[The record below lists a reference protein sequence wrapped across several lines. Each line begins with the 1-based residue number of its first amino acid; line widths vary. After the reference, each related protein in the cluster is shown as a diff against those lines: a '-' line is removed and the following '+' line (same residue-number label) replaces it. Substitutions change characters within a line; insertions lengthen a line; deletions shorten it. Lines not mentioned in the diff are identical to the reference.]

1 MEWMKSAIATS
12 IRARALGSIKLPQ
25 SFIWVTGAPLTFFP
39 PLGLKNKL
47 GVLVHGVLLLRLE
60 LSVTAQE
67 RFNAGRA
74 GKLSSVLPPTSTSV
88 ELADDLR
95 DNACG
100 NGRETYSKV

>member
-1 MEWMKSAIATS
+1 MLPRSNRHLVQSSQAPTSPATICNGSA
-12 IRARALGSIKLPQ
+12 LDFL
-25 SFIWVTGAPLTFFP
+25 P

-47 GVLVHGVLLLRLE
+47 GVLVRGVLLLRLE

-74 GKLSSVLPPTSTSV
+74 GELTSVLPPTSASV

-95 DNACG
+95 DNAYRDDG
-100 NGRETYSKV
+100 ETYSKV